1 MNILVY
7 RERGWIFKIEE
18 KVKLRVM
25 YVYWWINV
33 WILRIFLE
41 FIFIKGMF
49 DRDLIMI
56 VVILC

>member
-1 MNILVY
+1 MNILVD

-49 DRDLIMI
+49 DRDLIMV

>member
-1 MNILVY
+1 MNILVD

>member
-1 MNILVY
+1 MNILVD
-7 RERGWIFKIEE
+7 RERGWILKIEE

>member
-41 FIFIKGMF
+41 FILIKGMF